1 MKSNINNIIEDV
13 TISNKITGDSYK
25 GSIIAD
31 DEIDGNPFWIFSP
44 AERPNHI
51 LKLAKEYYSVK
62 YSKKGKNND
71 SRV

>member
-1 MKSNINNIIEDV
+1 MKNNRFNVIEDV

-51 LKLAKEYYSVK
+51 LRLAKEYYSVK
-62 YSKKGKNND
+62 YSKKGRNND